1 MDRVCRNDRR
11 YTSDDLANER
21 MSSVTPDSQRLPDP
35 SRARILSVDV
45 STGTFEDLL
54 GRIIRLGKARTSSYV
69 CCVNAH
75 MVAEASRDPAL
86 QTVVDE
92 ADVASPDGM
101 PVVYSMRLLHGRR
114 QERVAGNDLLPAV
127 IARAESE
134 GQSVFFYGSTE
145 AVLKGIEERLEADHP
160 KLVIAGTYTPPFRDL
175 TDAEMSS
182 AADAVNASGAN
193 IVFVSLGCPRQERW
207 MAAMRGRIDAVMLGV
222 GGAFPLFAGMDSRAP
237 RWLRDL
243 SLEWSYRLAREPRR
257 LWRRY
262 LVTNSIFLWLLL
274 RELAARPFRRAAGN
288 RARSSPR

>member
-1 MDRVCRNDRR
+1 MLRQADRR
-11 YTSDDLANER
+11 R
-21 MSSVTPDSQRLPDP
+21 KGLPGD
-35 SRARILSVDV
+35 RARILSVDI

-54 GRIIRLGKARTSSYV
+54 GRIVRLGKARTSSYV

-75 MVAEASRDPAL
+75 MVAEAWRDPAL
-86 QTVVDE
+86 QTVVDT
-92 ADVASPDGM
+92 ADIASPDGM
-101 PVVYSMRLLHGRR
+101 PVVYSMRLLHGRK
-114 QERVAGNDLLPAV
+114 QERVAGNDLMPAL
-127 IARAESE
+127 IARAEAE

-145 AVLKGIEERLEADHP
+145 AVLSCIEERIETDHP
-160 KLVIAGTYTPPFRDL
+160 NLRVAGRSAPPFRDL

-182 AADAVNASGAN
+182 AADAVSASGAN

-207 MAAMRGRIDAVMLGV
+207 MAAMKGRINAVMIGV

-237 RWLRDL
+237 RWMRDL

-274 RELAARPFRRAAGN
+274 RELVARPFRRGATN
-288 RARSSPR
+288 SD